1 MYNNCS
7 VLSVHVL
14 LQDCVALP
22 HLLVVPL
29 SVLNNWERELAVWAP
44 YLTVV
49 SLKGSAAAR
58 QLLLDHCL
66 YAAQAA
72 GKGRGPL
79 QVGVVVEGLWVTRRP
94 VEPLSRCGVQP
105 Q

>member
-1 MYNNCS
+1 M
-7 VLSVHVL
+7 
-14 LQDCVALP
+14 ALP

-44 YLTVV
+44 YLNVV

-58 QLLLDHCL
+58 QLLLNHCL

-72 GKGRGPL
+72 GKGRGSL
-79 QVGVVVEGLWVTRRP
+79 QV
-94 VEPLSRCGVQP
+94 
-105 Q
+105 